1 MPRLEKVHSSDSM
14 SRVKKPLPR
23 KLASTQLQ
31 RTLRHKR
38 CKTLIGKSDQL
49 VKLGARVYM
58 VAEVNGRYH
67 VYSSESSDSWPP
79 TEASLVSVHT
89 TTDLA
94 SDIYADVQS
103 RNYPVPIRYSP
114 QETD

>member
-1 MPRLEKVHSSDSM
+1 
-14 SRVKKPLPR
+14 
-23 KLASTQLQ
+23 
-31 RTLRHKR
+31 LRHKR

-49 VKLGARVYM
+49 VKLGARIYM

-79 TEASLVSVHT
+79 TEASLVSTHGNIELVT
-89 TTDLA
+89 CT
-94 SDIYADVQS
+94 YAKVQS

-114 QETD
+114 RDTGSPVCTKRQPIEEKEGEAEVST